1 MKVGAL
7 SFTAKP
13 PYPKIGLFTELGLNN
28 ICWKKKEGLKG
39 VIVKIEDEGKRYENF
54 SYFLKEKIQRNKTVH
69 KF

>member
-28 ICWKKKEGLKG
+28 ICWKKKEGLRG
-39 VIVKIEDEGKRYENF
+39 VIEDEGKRYKKF
-54 SYFLKEKIQRNKTVH
+54 FCFLKEKIQRNKTVH